1 MKEDDLTFYSVYMK
15 FSYCS
20 LFLVLLFSAC
30 KSPANSSGAGD
41 TGVLIPL
48 AVGNT
53 WTSDEVV
60 FFPDGSTKNDPNV
73 TLAIEPVARVSNG
86 ITFYFYDS
94 TVYLSNRSDGV
105 YATDPSLLFSQLY
118 FKYPAN
124 IGDTFRSEHDTSFG
138 VVFVHNKD
146 SIVQGVSQFI
156 VTGKDV
162 PITVPAGTYSCLK
175 YQTDWV
181 DIHSGKSYSRNIEY
195 FAPNVGEI
203 MKEQYTIDST
213 NSLQLLT
220 RSRLLKVTLH

>member
-1 MKEDDLTFYSVYMK
+1 MK
-15 FSYCS
+15 FSCYS
-20 LFLVLLFSAC
+20 LFFVLLFSAC
-30 KSPANSSGAGD
+30 KSPTNSLVSD

-105 YATDPSLLFSQLY
+105 YASDPSLLFSQLY
-118 FKYPAN
+118 FKYPVN

-146 SIVQGVSQFI
+146 SIVQGV
-156 VTGKDV
+156 
-162 PITVPAGTYSCLK
+162 
-175 YQTDWV
+175 
-181 DIHSGKSYSRNIEY
+181 
-195 FAPNVGEI
+195 
-203 MKEQYTIDST
+203 
-213 NSLQLLT
+213 
-220 RSRLLKVTLH
+220 